1 MLCIRNGL
9 VFDAVHEKSEKKDL
23 LINDGKIVKIGMG
36 LEVPADCEI
45 VDAEGLYVYPG
56 FVDAHSHIGTMG
68 SSIGFEGDDVNEMND
83 ILTPQLRGI
92 DCIEPMDIVFKEAR
106 EGGVTT
112 VCVGPGSANVVGG
125 TFAAIKTVGKRVDDM
140 VINDRVAMKCA
151 FGENPKR
158 CYKDKNNFSR
168 MSTAAKLREIL
179 FKTQE
184 YDAKVK
190 AAGEDVSK
198 NPPFDFKLESML
210 PVIRREIPIKVH
222 AHRADDIFT
231 ALRIAKEFNLRITLE
246 HVTDGSLITEELAK
260 ENVMLAVGPSFGH
273 RTKFELKNKS
283 FQTPGDLAN
292 AGCHVSIITDA
303 PVIPQQY
310 LRLCAGLAVKEGMK
324 EFDALKAIT
333 INAAEHA
340 GVADRVGSLEEGKDA
355 DVVLMDGCLFESQSN
370 VIATYISYYLNR
382 CRFSGICFFL

>member
-1 MLCIRNGL
+1 MICIKNGL
-9 VFDAVHEKSEKKDL
+9 IFDAVQANPEVKDIL
-23 LINDGKIVKIGMG
+23 VKEGKIVEIGKN
-36 LEVPADCEI
+36 LEVPENCEI
-45 VDAEGLYVYPG
+45 VDAEGKHVYPG
-56 FVDAHSHIGTMG
+56 FIDAHSHMGTIG
-68 SSIGFEGDDVNEMND
+68 SSIGFEGDDVNEMTD
-83 ILTPQLRGI
+83 ILTPHLRGI
-92 DCIEPMDIVFKEAR
+92 DCIEPMDVTFAEAR

-125 TFAAIKTVGKRVDDM
+125 TFVALKTVGKRVDDM

-168 MSTAAKLREIL
+168 MSTAAKLRELL
-179 FKTQE
+179 FKTKE
-184 YDAKVK
+184 YDAKLK
-190 AAGEDVSK
+190 AAENDPSK
-198 NPPFDFKLESML
+198 KPAFDFKLESML
-210 PVIRREIPIKVH
+210 PVIRKEIPIKVH
-222 AHRADDIFT
+222 AHRADDMFT
-231 ALRIAKEFNLRITLE
+231 ALRIAKEFDLKITLE
-246 HVTDGSLITEELAK
+246 HVTDGSLIVDELAK

-283 FQTPGDLAN
+283 FKTPGDLAN

-310 LRLCAGLAVKEGMK
+310 LRLCAGLAVNEGMK

-340 GVADRVGSLEEGKDA
+340 GVADRVGSLEVGKDA
-355 DVVLMDGCLFESQSN
+355 DIVIMDGCLFESQSK
-370 VIATYISYYLNR
+370 VLATYIDGKKV
-382 CRFSGICFFL
+382 F

>member
-1 MLCIRNGL
+1 MICIRNGL
-9 VFDAVHEKSEKKDL
+9 VFDAVHEIPEKKDI
-23 LINDGKIVKIGMG
+23 LIDQGKIVKLGAN
-36 LEVPADCEI
+36 LEVPAECEI
-45 VDAEGLYVYPG
+45 VEAEGLHVYPG
-56 FVDAHSHIGTMG
+56 FIDAHSHLGTIG
-68 SSIGFEGDDVNEMND
+68 SSIKFEGDDVNEMTD
-83 ILTPQLRGI
+83 ILTPHLRGI
-92 DCIEPMDIVFKEAR
+92 DCVEPMDVVFAEAR

-125 TFAAIKTVGKRVDDM
+125 TFLAMKTVGKRVDDM

-158 CYKDKNNFSR
+158 CYKDKNNYSR
-168 MSTAAKLREIL
+168 MSTAAKLRELL

-184 YDAKVK
+184 YDAKIQ
-190 AAGEDVSK
+190 AAGDDLSK
-198 NPPFDFKLESML
+198 KPPFDFKLEAML
-210 PVIRREIPIKVH
+210 PVIRREIPLKAH

-231 ALRIAKEFNLRITLE
+231 ALRIAKEFNVRITLE
-246 HVTDGSLITEELAK
+246 HVTDGSLIVEELAK

-283 FQTPGDLAN
+283 FRTPGDLAN

-340 GVADRVGSLEEGKDA
+340 GVADRVGSIEVGKDA
-355 DVVLMDGCLFESQSN
+355 DIVIMDGCLFESQSN
-370 VIATYISYYLNR
+370 VMATYIDGKSIR
-382 CRFSGICFFL
+382 

>member
-9 VFDAVHEKSEKKDL
+9 VFDTVHENPEKKDL
-23 LINDGKIVKIGMG
+23 LIDQGKIVKLGEN
-36 LEVPADCEI
+36 LEIPADCEI
-45 VDAEGLYVYPG
+45 VDAEGMHVYPG
-56 FVDAHSHIGTMG
+56 FVDAHSHLGTIG
-68 SSIGFEGDDVNEMND
+68 SSIGFEGDDVNEMTD
-83 ILTPQLRGI
+83 ILTPHLRGI
-92 DCIEPMDIVFKEAR
+92 DCIEPMDIAFSEAK

-125 TFAAIKTVGKRVDDM
+125 TFAVIKTEGKRVDNM
-140 VINDRVAMKCA
+140 IVRERVAMKCA

-158 CYKDKNNFSR
+158 CYRDKNNFSR
-168 MSTAAKLREIL
+168 MSTAAKLRELL

-184 YDAKVK
+184 YDAKLK
-190 AAGEDVSK
+190 AAGDDATK
-198 NPPFDFKLESML
+198 KPAFDFKLESML
-210 PVIRREIPIKVH
+210 PVISREIPLKAH

-231 ALRIAKEFNLRITLE
+231 ALRIAKEFDVRITLE

-260 ENVMLAVGPSFGH
+260 ENVMLAVGPSFGA

-283 FQTPGDLAN
+283 FKTPGDLAN

-355 DVVLMDGCLFESQSN
+355 DIVIMNGCLFESQSD
-370 VIATYISYYLNR
+370 VIATYIDGKKV
-382 CRFSGICFFL
+382 FG

>member
-1 MLCIRNGL
+1 MICIRNGL
-9 VFDAVHEKSEKKDL
+9 VFDAVHEIPEKKDI
-23 LINDGKIVKIGMG
+23 LINQGKIVKLGAN
-36 LEVPADCEI
+36 LEVPAECEI
-45 VDAEGLYVYPG
+45 VEAEGLHVYPG
-56 FVDAHSHIGTMG
+56 FIDAHSHLGTIG
-68 SSIGFEGDDVNEMND
+68 SSVKFEGDDVNEMTD
-83 ILTPQLRGI
+83 ILTPHLRGI
-92 DCIEPMDIVFKEAR
+92 DCVEPMDIAFTEAR

-125 TFAAIKTVGKRVDDM
+125 TFLAMKTVGKRVDDM

-158 CYKDKNNFSR
+158 CYKDKNNYSR
-168 MSTAAKLREIL
+168 MSTAAKLRELL

-184 YDAKVK
+184 YAAKLQ
-190 AAGEDVSK
+190 AAGDDLSK
-198 NPPFDFKLESML
+198 KPSFDFKLEAML
-210 PVIRREIPIKVH
+210 PVIRREIPLKAH

-231 ALRIAKEFNLRITLE
+231 ALRIAKEFNVRITLE
-246 HVTDGSLITEELAK
+246 HVTDGSLIVEELAK

-283 FQTPGDLAN
+283 FRTPGDLAN

-340 GVADRVGSLEEGKDA
+340 GVADRVGSIEVGKDA
-355 DVVLMDGCLFESQSN
+355 DIVLMDGCLFESQSN
-370 VIATYISYYLNR
+370 VVDTYIDGKSTR
-382 CRFSGICFFL
+382 

>member
-9 VFDAVHEKSEKKDL
+9 VFDAVHENPEQKDL
-23 LINDGKIVKIGMG
+23 IIDQGKIVKIGEN
-36 LEVPADCEI
+36 LEIPEDCET
-45 VDAEGLYVYPG
+45 VDAEGLHVYPG
-56 FVDAHSHIGTMG
+56 FVDAHSHMGTIG
-68 SSIGFEGDDVNEMND
+68 SSIGFEGDDVNEMTD

-92 DCIEPMDIVFKEAR
+92 DCIEPMDVTFAEAR

-168 MSTAAKLREIL
+168 MSTAAKLRELL

-184 YDAKVK
+184 YDAKIK
-190 AAGEDVSK
+190 AAGEDVTK
-198 NPPFDFKLESML
+198 KPPFDFKLESML

-222 AHRADDIFT
+222 AHRADDMFT

-246 HVTDGSLITEELAK
+246 HATDGSLITEELAK

-283 FQTPGDLAN
+283 FKTPGDLAN

-333 INAAEHA
+333 INGAEHA

-355 DVVLMDGCLFESQSN
+355 DIVIMDGCLFESLSN
-370 VIATYISYYLNR
+370 VVATYIDGKKV
-382 CRFSGICFFL
+382 FG

>member
-1 MLCIRNGL
+1 MICIRNGL
-9 VFDAVHEKSEKKDL
+9 VFDAVHEIPEKKDI
-23 LINDGKIVKIGMG
+23 LINQGKIVKLGAN
-36 LEVPADCEI
+36 LEVPAECEI
-45 VDAEGLYVYPG
+45 VEAEGLHVYPG
-56 FVDAHSHIGTMG
+56 FIDAHSHLGTIG
-68 SSIGFEGDDVNEMND
+68 SSIKFEGDDVNEMTD
-83 ILTPQLRGI
+83 ILTPHLRGI
-92 DCIEPMDIVFKEAR
+92 DCVEPMDVVFAEAR

-125 TFAAIKTVGKRVDDM
+125 TFLAMKTVGKRVDDM

-158 CYKDKNNFSR
+158 CYKDKNNYSR

-184 YDAKVK
+184 YDAKLQ
-190 AAGEDVSK
+190 AAGDDLSK
-198 NPPFDFKLESML
+198 KPPFDFKLEAML
-210 PVIRREIPIKVH
+210 PVIRREIPLKAH

-231 ALRIAKEFNLRITLE
+231 ALRIAKEFNVRITLE
-246 HVTDGSLITEELAK
+246 HVTDGSLIVEELAK

-340 GVADRVGSLEEGKDA
+340 GVADRVGSIEVGKDA
-355 DVVLMDGCLFESQSN
+355 DIVIMDGCLFESQSN
-370 VIATYISYYLNR
+370 VMATYIDGKKV
-382 CRFSGICFFL
+382 FG

>member
-1 MLCIRNGL
+1 MICIRNGL
-9 VFDAVHEKSEKKDL
+9 VFDAVHEIPEKKDI
-23 LINDGKIVKIGMG
+23 LINQGKIVKLGAN
-36 LEVPADCEI
+36 LEVPAECEI
-45 VDAEGLYVYPG
+45 VEAEGLHVYPG
-56 FVDAHSHIGTMG
+56 FVDAHSHLGTIG
-68 SSIGFEGDDVNEMND
+68 SSIKFEGDDVNEMTD
-83 ILTPQLRGI
+83 ILTPHLRGI
-92 DCIEPMDIVFKEAR
+92 DCVEPMDVVFAEAR

-125 TFAAIKTVGKRVDDM
+125 TFLAMKTVGKRVDDM

-158 CYKDKNNFSR
+158 CYKDKNNYSR
-168 MSTAAKLREIL
+168 MSTAAKLRELL

-184 YDAKVK
+184 YDAKIQ
-190 AAGEDVSK
+190 AAGDDLSK
-198 NPPFDFKLESML
+198 KPPFDFKLEAML
-210 PVIRREIPIKVH
+210 PVIRREIPLKAH

-231 ALRIAKEFNLRITLE
+231 ALRIAKEFNVRITLE
-246 HVTDGSLITEELAK
+246 HVTDGSLIVEELAK

-283 FQTPGDLAN
+283 FRTPGDLAN

-340 GVADRVGSLEEGKDA
+340 GVADRVGSIEVGKDA
-355 DVVLMDGCLFESQSN
+355 DIVLMDGCLFESQSN
-370 VIATYISYYLNR
+370 VMATYIDGKSIR
-382 CRFSGICFFL
+382 

>member
-1 MLCIRNGL
+1 MICIRNGL
-9 VFDAVHEKSEKKDL
+9 VFDAVHEIPEKKDI
-23 LINDGKIVKIGMG
+23 LIDQGKIVKLGAN
-36 LEVPADCEI
+36 LEVPAECEI
-45 VDAEGLYVYPG
+45 VEAEGLHVYPG
-56 FVDAHSHIGTMG
+56 FVDAHSHLGTIG
-68 SSIGFEGDDVNEMND
+68 SSIKFEGDDVNEMTD
-83 ILTPQLRGI
+83 ILTPHLRGI
-92 DCIEPMDIVFKEAR
+92 DCVEPMDVVFAEAR

-125 TFAAIKTVGKRVDDM
+125 TFLAMKTVGKRVDDM

-158 CYKDKNNFSR
+158 CYKDKNNYSR
-168 MSTAAKLREIL
+168 MSTAAKLRELL

-184 YDAKVK
+184 YDAKIQ
-190 AAGEDVSK
+190 AAGDDLSK
-198 NPPFDFKLESML
+198 KPPFDFKLEAML
-210 PVIRREIPIKVH
+210 PVIRREIPLKAH

-231 ALRIAKEFNLRITLE
+231 ALRIAKEFNVRITLE
-246 HVTDGSLITEELAK
+246 HVTDGSLIVEELAK

-283 FQTPGDLAN
+283 FRTPGDLAN

-340 GVADRVGSLEEGKDA
+340 GVADRVGSIEVGKDA
-355 DVVLMDGCLFESQSN
+355 DIVIMDGCLFESQSN
-370 VIATYISYYLNR
+370 VMATYIDGVE
-382 CRFSGICFFL
+382 F

>member
-1 MLCIRNGL
+1 MICIRNGL
-9 VFDAVHEKSEKKDL
+9 VFDAVHENPEKKDI
-23 LINDGKIVKIGMG
+23 LIDQGKIVKIGVQ
-36 LEVPADCEI
+36 LEVPAECEI
-45 VDAEGLYVYPG
+45 VDAEGLHVYPG
-56 FVDAHSHIGTMG
+56 FVDAHSHLGTMG
-68 SSIGFEGDDVNEMND
+68 SSIGFEGDDVNEMTD

-92 DCIEPMDIVFKEAR
+92 DCIEPMDIVFTEAR

-112 VCVGPGSANVVGG
+112 VCTGPGSANVVGG

-184 YDAKVK
+184 YDAKIK
-190 AAGEDVSK
+190 AAGDDLSK
-198 NPPFDFKLESML
+198 RPPFDFKLESML
-210 PVIRREIPIKVH
+210 PVIHREIPLKAH

-231 ALRIAKEFNLRITLE
+231 ALRIAKEFNVRITLE
-246 HVTDGSLITEELAK
+246 HVTDGSLITKELAK
-260 ENVMLAVGPSFGH
+260 ENVMMAVGPSFGH
-273 RTKFELKNKS
+273 RTKFELRNKS
-283 FQTPGDLAN
+283 FQTPGDLAT

-310 LRLCAGLAVKEGMK
+310 LRLCAGLAVKDGMK

-333 INAAEHA
+333 INAAEHV
-340 GVADRVGSLEEGKDA
+340 GVSERVGSLEEGKDA
-355 DVVLMDGCLFESQSN
+355 DLVLMDGTLFESQSN
-370 VIATYISYYLNR
+370 VVATYIDGKRVFGS
-382 CRFSGICFFL
+382 

>member
-1 MLCIRNGL
+1 MICIRNGL
-9 VFDAVHEKSEKKDL
+9 VFDAVHENPEIKDI
-23 LINDGKIVKIGMG
+23 LIDQGKIVKIGKDIK
-36 LEVPADCEI
+36 VPVECEI
-45 VDAEGLYVYPG
+45 VDATGLHVYPG
-56 FVDAHSHIGTMG
+56 FVDAHSHLGTIG
-68 SSIGFEGDDVNEMND
+68 SSIGFEGDDVNEMTD

-92 DCIEPMDIVFKEAR
+92 DCIEPMDIAFAEAR

-112 VCVGPGSANVVGG
+112 VCTGPGSANVVGG
-125 TFAAIKTVGKRVDDM
+125 TFLAMKTVGKRVDDM
-140 VINDRVAMKCA
+140 VMNDRVAMKCA

-179 FKTQE
+179 FKTRE
-184 YDAKVK
+184 YDEKIK
-190 AAGEDVSK
+190 AAGDDQAK
-198 NPPFDFKLESML
+198 RPPFDFKLEAML
-210 PVIRREIPIKVH
+210 PVLHREIPLKAH

-246 HVTDGSLITEELAK
+246 HVTEGSLIVEELAK
-260 ENVMLAVGPSFGH
+260 ENVMLAVGPSLSY
-273 RTKFELKNKS
+273 RTKFELKNLS
-283 FQTPGDLAN
+283 FKTPGDLAN

-333 INAAEHA
+333 IHAAEHA
-340 GVADRVGSLEEGKDA
+340 GVAERVGSLEVGKDA
-355 DVVLMDGCLFESQSN
+355 DLVLMDGNLFESQSN
-370 VIATYISYYLNR
+370 VIATYIDGKDVLK
-382 CRFSGICFFL
+382 

>member
-1 MLCIRNGL
+1 MFCIRNGL
-9 VFDAVHEKSEKKDL
+9 VFDAVNEMPEVRDIL
-23 LINDGKIVKIGMG
+23 VEEGKIVKIGAN
-36 LEVPADCEI
+36 LEVSADCEI
-45 VDAEGLYVYPG
+45 VDAEGLHVYPG
-56 FVDAHSHIGTMG
+56 FVDAHSHMGTIG
-68 SSIGFEGDDVNEMND
+68 SSIGFEGDDVNEMTD

-92 DCIEPMDIVFKEAR
+92 DCIEPMDVTFAEAR

-125 TFAAIKTVGKRVDDM
+125 TFAAMKTVGKRVDNM

-168 MSTAAKLREIL
+168 MSTAAKLRELL

-184 YDAKVK
+184 YDAKLK
-190 AAGEDVSK
+190 AAENDPAK
-198 NPPFDFKLESML
+198 KPAFDFKLESML
-210 PVIRREIPIKVH
+210 PVIRKEIPIKVH
-222 AHRADDIFT
+222 AHRADDMFT
-231 ALRIAKEFNLRITLE
+231 ALRIAKEFDLKITLE
-246 HVTDGSLITEELAK
+246 HVTDGSLIVDELAK

-283 FQTPGDLAN
+283 FKTPGDLAN

-310 LRLCAGLAVKEGMK
+310 LRLCAGLAVNEGMK

-340 GVADRVGSLEEGKDA
+340 GVADRVGSLEVGKDA
-355 DVVLMDGCLFESQSN
+355 DIVIMDGCLFESQSK
-370 VIATYISYYLNR
+370 VLATYID
-382 CRFSGICFFL
+382 GKKV

>member
-1 MLCIRNGL
+1 MICIQNGL
-9 VFDAVHEKSEKKDL
+9 VFDAVKEHAKVKDL
-23 LINDGKIVKIGMG
+23 LLDQGKIVKIGEN
-36 LEVPADCEI
+36 LEVPENCEI
-45 VDAEGLYVYPG
+45 VDASGLHVYPG
-56 FVDAHSHIGTMG
+56 FVDAHSHLGTTQ
-68 SSIGFEGDDVNEMND
+68 SAIGFEGDDTNEMND

-92 DCIEPMDIVFKEAR
+92 DCIQPLDETFEEAR
-106 EGGVTT
+106 QGGVTT
-112 VCVGPGSANVVGG
+112 VCTGPGSANVVGG
-125 TFAAIKTVGKRVDDM
+125 TFLAMKTAGKRVDDM
-140 VINDRVAMKCA
+140 VINDCVAMKCA

-168 MSTAAKLREIL
+168 MSTAAKLRELL
-179 FKTQE
+179 FKTKE
-184 YDAKVK
+184 YDAKIR
-190 AAGEDVSK
+190 AAKEDPSK
-198 NPPFDFKLESML
+198 KPPFEFKLEAML
-210 PVIRREIPIKVH
+210 PVLRGEIPLKAH

-231 ALRIAKEFNLRITLE
+231 ALRIAKEFGVKITLE
-246 HVTDGSLITEELAK
+246 HVTDGSLIVEELAK

-283 FQTPGDLAN
+283 FATPGELAD

-333 INAAEHA
+333 IHAAEHA
-340 GVADRVGSLEEGKDA
+340 GVADRVGSLEVGKDA

-370 VIATYISYYLNR
+370 VVATYIDGKKV
-382 CRFSGICFFL
+382 F

>member
-1 MLCIRNGL
+1 MICIRNGL
-9 VFDAVHEKSEKKDL
+9 VFDAVHEIPEKKDI
-23 LINDGKIVKIGMG
+23 LIDQGKIVKLGAN
-36 LEVPADCEI
+36 LEVPAECEI
-45 VDAEGLYVYPG
+45 VEAEGLHVYPG
-56 FVDAHSHIGTMG
+56 FVDAHSHLGTIG
-68 SSIGFEGDDVNEMND
+68 SSIKFEGDDVNEMTD
-83 ILTPQLRGI
+83 ILTPHLRGI
-92 DCIEPMDIVFKEAR
+92 DCVEPMDVVFAEAR

-125 TFAAIKTVGKRVDDM
+125 TFLAMKTVGKRVDDM

-158 CYKDKNNFSR
+158 CYKDKNNYSR
-168 MSTAAKLREIL
+168 MSTAAKLRELL

-184 YDAKVK
+184 YDAKIQ
-190 AAGEDVSK
+190 AAGDDLSK
-198 NPPFDFKLESML
+198 KPPFDFKLEAML
-210 PVIRREIPIKVH
+210 PVIRREIPLKAH

-231 ALRIAKEFNLRITLE
+231 ALRIAKEFNVRITLE
-246 HVTDGSLITEELAK
+246 HVTDGSLIVEELAK

-283 FQTPGDLAN
+283 FRTPGDLAN

-340 GVADRVGSLEEGKDA
+340 GVADRVGSIEVGKDA
-355 DVVLMDGCLFESQSN
+355 DIVIMDGCLFESQSN
-370 VIATYISYYLNR
+370 VMDTYIDGKSTR
-382 CRFSGICFFL
+382 

>member
-1 MLCIRNGL
+1 MICIRSGL
-9 VFDAVHEKSEKKDL
+9 VFDAVHENPEKKDI
-23 LINDGKIVKIGMG
+23 LIDQGKIVKIGAE
-36 LEVPADCEI
+36 LTVPAECEI
-45 VDAEGLYVYPG
+45 VDAEGLQVYPG
-56 FVDAHSHIGTMG
+56 FIDVHSHLGTIG
-68 SSIGFEGDDVNEMND
+68 SSIGFEGDDVNEMTD

-92 DCIEPMDIVFKEAR
+92 DCIEPMDIVFEEAR

-112 VCVGPGSANVVGG
+112 VCTGPGSANVVGG

-140 VINDRVAMKCA
+140 VINDRIAMKCA

-184 YDAKVK
+184 YDAKIK
-190 AAGEDVSK
+190 AAGDDLSK
-198 NPPFDFKLESML
+198 RPAFDFKLESML
-210 PVIRREIPIKVH
+210 PVIRREIPLKAH

-246 HVTDGSLITEELAK
+246 HVTEGSLIAEELAK
-260 ENVMLAVGPSFGH
+260 ENVMLAVGPSLSH
-273 RTKFELKNKS
+273 RTKFELKNLS

-310 LRLCAGLAVKEGMK
+310 LRLCAGLAVKAGMK

-333 INAAEHA
+333 INPAEHA
-340 GVADRVGSLEEGKDA
+340 GIENRVGSLEVGKDA
-355 DVVLMDGCLFESQSN
+355 DLVLLDGSLFESRSN
-370 VIATYISYYLNR
+370 VISTYINGKKVFEL
-382 CRFSGICFFL
+382 GQ